1 MIWFSCKQCGKQL
14 RQPETAGGSL
24 VFCMCGQGNRVPW
37 ESTVPAPADDPSATP
52 APVDS
57 SDEDAVPQRRRR
69 AVVVRDPAYCF
80 NHQDV
85 PADQTCNDCGEHFC
99 PACVVVVR
107 GKSLCGPC
115 KNFRL
120 ARLQRAPQVSTMAVV
135 SLVLAYLALQ
145 EIERNPRVGGRGL
158 AITGAAT
165 AVVGVVWSVTMFFVL
180 AGKPFVD

>member
-1 MIWFSCKQCGKQL
+1 ALPRYWCLICFSCKHGGKRL

-24 VFCMCGQGNRVPW
+24 VCATCGQGNRVPW
-37 ESTVPAPADDPSATP
+37 ESTIPAPADDPSATP

-107 GKSLCGPC
+107 GKTLCGPC

-120 ARLQRAPQVSTMAVV
+120 ARMQRAPQVSTMAVV
-135 SLVLAYLALQ
+135 SLVLAL
-145 EIERNPRVGGRGL
+145 VGGPLSFCLSMFSRINDAGASLYTVGIGL
-158 AITGAAT
+158 AA
-165 AVVGVVWSVTMFFVL
+165 
-180 AGKPFVD
+180 